1 LAVLPGFKGKTM
13 NKVTII
19 IETGND
25 AFFPDPFAQLAD
37 ILESIA
43 VKAREDGFNDYV
55 YDVNGNQCG
64 SIDIE

>member
-1 LAVLPGFKGKTM
+1 M
-13 NKVTII
+13 HKVTIT

-43 VKAREDGFNDYV
+43 VDAREDGFSDYV
-55 YDVNGNQCG
+55 YDVNGIICG

>member
-1 LAVLPGFKGKTM
+1 M
-13 NKVTII
+13 HKVTIT
-19 IETGND
+19 IETEND

-43 VKAREDGFNDYV
+43 IDVREYGFNDYV
-55 YDVNGNQCG
+55 YDVNGNICG